1 MKHFAIIATAAA
13 LLACGCA
20 QTGKTMS
27 TDFLKLATE
36 RYSVR
41 SFSSVPV
48 EQDVIDLILRAGQV
62 APTAINSQPQKIY
75 VVRSAANMEKM
86 NSLSPCIYGAPQCF
100 IFCYSDD
107 TVVPRGKDGN
117 YGEIDVTIVLTHM
130 MLEAA
135 SLGVGTCPV
144 GYFDAGKL
152 KAELG
157 LPEGVHPILIMPFGY
172 ASEDSRPSD
181 RHSSY
186 RPLSE
191 TVEYL

>member
-1 MKHFAIIATAAA
+1 MKHLVSIAIAAA
-13 LLACGCA
+13 MLACGCA
-20 QTGKTMS
+20 QTAQTMS
-27 TDFLKLATE
+27 TDFLQLATD

-41 SFSSVPV
+41 SFSSTPV
-48 EQDVIDLILRAGQV
+48 EQDVVDLILRAGQV
-62 APTAINSQPQKIY
+62 APTAVNSQPQKIY

-135 SLGVGTCPV
+135 NLGVGTCPV
-144 GYFDAGKL
+144 GYFDPEKL

-157 LPEGVHPILIMPFGY
+157 LPESEHPILIMPFGY
-172 ASEDSRPSD
+172 ASPDAKPSD

-186 RPLSE
+186 RPLTE
-191 TVEYL
+191 TVKYL

>member
-1 MKHFAIIATAAA
+1 MKHLVIAIAAA
-13 LLACGCA
+13 VLVCGCA
-20 QTGKTMS
+20 QTTKTMS
-27 TDFLKLATE
+27 TDFLQLATE

-41 SFSSVPV
+41 SFSSTPV

-62 APTAINSQPQKIY
+62 APTAVNSQPQKIY
-75 VVRSAANMEKM
+75 VVRSAANMEKL

-100 IFCYSDD
+100 IFCFSDD
-107 TVVPRGKDGN
+107 TVVPRGKNGN

-135 SLGVGTCPV
+135 NLGVGTCPV
-144 GYFDAGKL
+144 GYFDQEKL
-152 KAELG
+152 KAEFG
-157 LPEGVHPILIMPFGY
+157 LAESEHPILIMPFGY
-172 ASEDSRPSD
+172 ASTDSQPSD

-186 RPLSE
+186 RPLTE

>member
-1 MKHFAIIATAAA
+1 MKHLVIAIAAA
-13 LLACGCA
+13 VLVCGCA
-20 QTGKTMS
+20 QTTKTMS
-27 TDFLKLATE
+27 TDFLQLATE

-41 SFSSVPV
+41 SFSSTPV

-62 APTAINSQPQKIY
+62 APTAVNSQPQKIY
-75 VVRSAANMEKM
+75 VVRSAANMEKLS
-86 NSLSPCIYGAPQCF
+86 SLSPCIYGAPQCF

-107 TVVPRGKDGN
+107 TVVPRGKNGN

-135 SLGVGTCPV
+135 NLGVGTCPV
-144 GYFDAGKL
+144 GYFDQEKL
-152 KAELG
+152 KAEFG
-157 LPEGVHPILIMPFGY
+157 LAESEHPILIMPFGY
-172 ASEDSRPSD
+172 ASTDSQPSD

-186 RPLSE
+186 RPLTE